1 MKNLFSFFIRLFAAF
16 LVSKVSLGL
25 VGADGPAPLLGLA
38 VLLVLAS
45 YALERWGGTI
55 GWLVARLLISL
66 NQLPSRRE
74 SRQPPKD

>member
-16 LVSKVSLGL
+16 LASKVILGAL
-25 VGADGPAPLLGLA
+25 GADLPVPLLGLA

-45 YALERWGGTI
+45 YALKRWGGKI
-55 GWLVARLLISL
+55 GWLAARLLISL

-74 SRQPPKD
+74 TRQPPKA